1 MRQLTILISLIT
13 FILLSTPCSA
23 SKWDVIILTT
33 SGLNGQLVPFSEKSE
48 LNNGNM
54 LRTFGGFARIQTV
67 FESYRQKFPNKT
79 ITIATGDDLMGESI
93 QDDQGKVVLD
103 AMNRMGFDISTL
115 GNHEFD
121 RGSNILAKYLANKNF
136 PTIVSNLIINP
147 GSRLL
152 KYIKP
157 YTVIERGLVRIGFM
171 GLILPELTMISNPGT
186 TTSVNH
192 DLLEVARL
200 TARKLV
206 NEEHADIVVL
216 LSHISIDDQKLI
228 LESIPEINIICGGQ
242 THKDIFP
249 GQEVIAR
256 DGPTTGLMVQGGAR
270 GRFVGVLK
278 LRIDDGHLE
287 NHEWT
292 IIPIT
297 NSIQPNKETFDFI
310 KAHMTKK
317 LSTAMLTIS
326 TKPLD
331 TEVKSIR
338 IQDEPAGKIISKIL
352 MDKFKTDIAFQNSG
366 GIRGNKIIPAGP
378 IYASDIDTMLPF
390 GNTVT
395 IIKITGEE
403 LKQVL
408 ERSVQN
414 LPESS
419 GAYLQTAGV
428 QYTLD
433 LNGTPQTLNITK
445 QGKVISIKTHGSRIS
460 NIKIHDKSGNY
471 IPIVNDKMYSI
482 ATNSFLAS
490 GGDGY
495 ITLKNSKQKV
505 ETFIKMSEVIKSGLS
520 KMNSITYGNEIST
533 FNLNGDP
540 FFTVSQSPDK

>member
-1 MRQLTILISLIT
+1 MHPLTILISLIT
-13 FILLSTPCSA
+13 FILLSTPCGA
-23 SKWDVIILTT
+23 SRWDVVILTT
-33 SGLNGQLVPFSEKSE
+33 SGLNGQLVPFSEKNE
-48 LNNGNM
+48 LHNGNM
-54 LRTFGGFARIQTV
+54 LPTFGGFARIQTV

-121 RGSNILAKYLANKNF
+121 RGSNILAKYLENKDF
-136 PTIVSNLIINP
+136 PTIVSNLEINP

-157 YTVIERGLVRIGFM
+157 YTVIERGFIRIGFM
-171 GLILPELTMISNPGT
+171 GLILPELRIISNPGT
-186 TTSVNH
+186 NTFVNH
-192 DLLEVARL
+192 DLLEVARF

-206 NEEHADIVVL
+206 NEEHADIVIL

-242 THKDIFP
+242 THKDILP
-249 GQEVIAR
+249 GQEIIAR
-256 DGPTTGLMVQGGAR
+256 DGPTTGLMVQCGAR
-270 GRFVGVLK
+270 GRFVGILK

-287 NHEWT
+287 THEWT
-292 IIPIT
+292 IVPIT
-297 NSIQPNKETFDFI
+297 NDILPNKETSDFI
-310 KAHMTKK
+310 KANMTKK
-317 LSTAMLTIS
+317 ASAEMLTMS
-326 TKPLD
+326 TTPLD
-331 TEVKSIR
+331 TQVKSLR
-338 IQDEPAGKIISKIL
+338 IQDKPVGKIISKIL
-352 MDKFKTDIAFQNSG
+352 MEKFKTDIAFQNSG
-366 GIRGNKIIPAGP
+366 GIRGNKMIPAGP
-378 IYASDIDTMLPF
+378 IYASDVDTMLPF

-414 LPESS
+414 LPEPS
-419 GAYLQTAGV
+419 GSYLQTAGI

-433 LNGTPQTLNITK
+433 LNGTPQKLNITE
-445 QGKVISIKTHGSRIS
+445 QGKVLSIKTPGSRIS
-460 NIKIHDKSGNY
+460 NIKIYDKSGNY
-471 IPIVNDKMYSI
+471 RPVVNDKMYSI

-520 KMNSITYGNEIST
+520 KMKNITAGNEIST
-533 FNLNGDP
+533 FNLNGEP
-540 FFTVSQSPDK
+540 FFTSSTVPN